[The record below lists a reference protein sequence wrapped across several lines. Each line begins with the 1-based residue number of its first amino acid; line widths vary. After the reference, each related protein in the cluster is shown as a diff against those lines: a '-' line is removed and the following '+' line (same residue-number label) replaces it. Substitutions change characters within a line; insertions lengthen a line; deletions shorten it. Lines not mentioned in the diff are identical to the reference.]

1 MTFLDATLLMRLLN
15 TLFSH
20 PMGSV
25 ASRRY
30 QAADSDTY
38 QRAKVLH
45 SMHPVVRQISGK
57 SQNNR
62 VWSIDTFRKFCA
74 PQYPHPRDGNT
85 DVMVFAQRPLWL
97 FLYAEAPLFMYEYNP
112 GSSVTSSILRFWPVV
127 WHTPSEV
134 KIVFRCAELSRDHN
148 CLHHRIGMGRRSPR
162 DSVNLMFHL
171 KANCTKLANLH
182 SFAN

>member
-1 MTFLDATLLMRLLN
+1 
-15 TLFSH
+15 
-20 PMGSV
+20 
-25 ASRRY
+25 
-30 QAADSDTY
+30 
-38 QRAKVLH
+38 
-45 SMHPVVRQISGK
+45 MHPVVRQISGK

-97 FLYAEAPLFMYEYNP
+97 FLYAEVWHTPSEVKIVFRCAELSRDHNCLHHRIGMAPLFMYEYNP

-134 KIVFRCAELSRDHN
+134 SHKTAWNLPEAR
-148 CLHHRIGMGRRSPR
+148 
-162 DSVNLMFHL
+162 VNIP
-171 KANCTKLANLH
+171 K
-182 SFAN
+182 